1 MAHWIIEDKGFGGSW
16 YECSEC
22 HASYCDLY
30 DNAAGGERCP
40 KCSADMDLDS
50 NEYVDEK
57 EKVSNKLQ
65 KLADAIGK
73 ITIPNFN
80 IKPFDVSAFEGH
92 IQDAKERD
100 ERIHR
105 LEMTS
110 GMTLDDILEKF
121 AAGYVLVPTR
131 MVGAKFD
138 EELCKRH
145 GEDSIDVLRYY
156 PRIFDMRDL
165 QKQGI
170 VKLNFTDDIEIN
182 FDEKMGER
190 SDSMLNEEKPED

>member
-30 DNAAGGERCP
+30 DNAAGGEKCP

-57 EKVSNKLQ
+57 EKVSNSLRKI
-65 KLADAIGK
+65 ADAMDK
-73 ITIPNFN
+73 LMIPRLD
-80 IKPFDVSAFEGH
+80 IKPFNVSAFEGH
-92 IQDAKERD
+92 IQAAKERD
-100 ERIHR
+100 EKIHK
-105 LEMTS
+105 LEMVS
-110 GMTLDDILEKF
+110 GMTLDDILAKF

-145 GEDSIDVLRYY
+145 ADDSIDALRFAYLIDE
-156 PRIFDMRDL
+156 PLLNKKAIAKLIFE
-165 QKQGI
+165 
-170 VKLNFTDDIEIN
+170 DDVEID
-182 FDEKMGER
+182 FDKKMGER
-190 SDSMLNEEKPED
+190 SDDMLSEEKPEE